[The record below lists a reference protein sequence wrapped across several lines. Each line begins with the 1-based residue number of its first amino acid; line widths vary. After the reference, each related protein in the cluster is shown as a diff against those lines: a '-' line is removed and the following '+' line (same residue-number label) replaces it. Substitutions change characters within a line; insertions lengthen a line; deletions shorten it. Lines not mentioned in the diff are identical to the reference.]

1 MKNEWTYLGQSD
13 DVYYAREKGT
23 DKPIQTLDQL
33 LINPFKQFRY
43 AAEAVLNGTKRKNAR
58 HLLERNRYFIPT

>member
-1 MKNEWTYLGQSD
+1 MCIMSK
-13 DVYYAREKGT
+13 RELINL
-23 DKPIQTLDQL
+23 IQTLDPP
-33 LINPFKQFRY
+33 LINRSNNRY